1 MSVLKEMIGR
11 KYMKYMEC
19 ISLITFIS
27 LLGYVVSGYAGP
39 SNSSLFPIPNKT
51 YVVDKIYNLHGEKV
65 VVPSNCTIII
75 KNNGKLLNGEIVGNS
90 TKLLCKSNTIG
101 VKISGSWN
109 VNEIKDEWF
118 DYTLMSDIDILYN
131 INNLQS
137 DEINQVVVL
146 KKPVY
151 VFKIEEENG
160 YGINLTSNTCLIIKS
175 TLKLLTNN
183 LKGYQIIN
191 VKNKRNVEIIGGR
204 IEGDALEHSDFFK
217 KKSEWGMG
225 ICIKES
231 QNVTIDDITIRH
243 CWGDGI
249 YIGGGREKQIG
260 KYANANRNILIKN
273 VTTDDNRRVGLAV
286 IHVDGLK
293 VEGCNF
299 FNTGLSKGIKPFSGV
314 GVDIEPN
321 LKKGNNQSC
330 RNVVFSNCEFKG
342 NVNRAL
348 GTWNSVMTDN
358 SSNIEYVRFDSCTFE
373 GAIGLCLNDVEFN
386 KCAIDDIYLYVY
398 SSPVNVTLRGCE
410 IKPSIFSYNIKPRIE
425 GSKGDISL
433 LVSECVID
441 LTNCDLESV
450 LPNPKDFSRL
460 DIEKCNILIT
470 ESYKSNNELKSKALK
485 KYLPNSIVKY
495 KK

>member
-1 MSVLKEMIGR
+1 
-11 KYMKYMEC
+11 MKHLVS
-19 ISLITFIS
+19 ISLVAFIS
-27 LLGYVVSGYAGP
+27 LLSFMGLVKAESSY
-39 SNSSLFPIPNKT
+39 SSLFSKPNKT
-51 YVVDKIYNLHGEKV
+51 YVVDKTYDLHGEKV
-65 VVPSNCTIII
+65 VLPQNCTIII
-75 KNNGKLLNGEIVGNS
+75 KNKGKLLNGEIVGNS
-90 TKLLCKSNTIG
+90 TKLLCDSNSIG

-109 VNEIKDEWF
+109 VNEIKDECF
-118 DYTLMSDIDILYN
+118 DYTLMSDIDILSS

-137 DEINQVVVL
+137 DDINQVVEL

-160 YGINLTSNTCLIIKS
+160 FGINLTSNTKLIIKS
-175 TLKLLTNN
+175 TMKLLTND
-183 LKGYQIIN
+183 LKSYQIIN
-191 VKNKRNVEIIGGR
+191 VKNKRNVDIIGGR
-204 IEGDALEHSDFFK
+204 IEGDALEHSDYFK

-231 QNVTIDDITIRH
+231 QNVTIDNITIRH

-249 YIGGGREKQIG
+249 YVGGGREKQIG
-260 KYANANRNILIKN
+260 NYANANRNILIKN

-286 IHVDGLK
+286 IHVDGLR

-299 FNTGLSKGIKPFSGV
+299 LNTGLSKGIKPSSGV

-330 RNVVFSNCEFKG
+330 RNVVFSNCVFKG

-348 GTWNSVMTDN
+348 GTWNSVSSGN
-358 SSNIEYVRFDSCTFE
+358 ISNIESVKFDSCTFV
-373 GAIGLCLNDVEFN
+373 GGVGICLNDVEFN

-485 KYLPNSIVKY
+485 KYLSNSIVKY